1 MCHHSNSKTRNL
13 VQHRSHE
20 ASPSPGA
27 DVLSPALHAVQPW
40 TRLERHRMFC
50 TQLRT
55 LLDDVCRGL
64 DGQLRSLPTRFM
76 LTLDTSEL
84 EVTLG
89 CFFAMHANF
98 GLGPI
103 RLGPIRHRA
112 AFDSFPFFFG
122 AGEFVLLV
130 SLVVAAALSSCL

>member
-1 MCHHSNSKTRNL
+1 
-13 VQHRSHE
+13 
-20 ASPSPGA
+20 
-27 DVLSPALHAVQPW
+27 
-40 TRLERHRMFC
+40 MFC

-76 LTLDTSEL
+76 LTLDPSEL

-112 AFDSFPFFFG
+112 AFDSFPLLLWSRRVRPLGVLGGCCSFI
-122 AGEFVLLV
+122 VLLIKA
-130 SLVVAAALSSCL
+130 LVTTLAFAFGMIHGWGLCRFFL